1 MPVSSTILTNER
13 ISNDDLISKIRSDD
27 ELQSTKVQPSKSNNT
42 YPQGN
47 AIALKSTVI
56 SEAVKQPVKD
66 KSNKRKSLLN
76 TYSSEELLHQAASSL
91 QGLEG
96 TKIRY

>member
-27 ELQSTKVQPSKSNNT
+27 ELQSTKSNNT

-96 TKIRY
+96 KKIHY